1 MTGSG
6 GKIST
11 SVKWTDLY
19 RKYGI
24 FLIAILLFIVA
35 CFLNPNFIKP
45 QNLINI
51 VKQITPFTIIAM
63 AETMLIVSG
72 QIDLSAGAV
81 AALAGCISA
90 GMLVSTHNLFFSI
103 LAAMAVGIVS
113 SYVCGILV
121 TVFRL
126 PAFIATLAIMNVARG
141 AVIIYTGGATI
152 SGLSQ
157 LFWLSQG
164 RLFGFF
170 PNMILIMIIMLIIIQ
185 IVMKNTRF
193 GLYMYAVGGNTK
205 AAITA
210 GINVNRQIRMT
221 YLLGGV
227 LVGIAGVMLNARM
240 MAGHPNVGPGYEFDA
255 ITATVVGGTSFS
267 GGFGSMYCVVL
278 GGVIIGII
286 NNLMILM
293 GVDTSWQMVV
303 KGILIAMA
311 VALDIMT
318 KGNKKSV

>member
-1 MTGSG
+1 MSGSDKG
-6 GKIST
+6 MLSNI
-11 SVKWTDLY
+11 KWTDLY

-24 FLIAILLFIVA
+24 FLIAILLFAVSA
-35 CFLNPNFIKP
+35 FLNPNFTKP

-51 VKQITPFTIIAM
+51 IKQITPFTIIAM
-63 AETMLIVSG
+63 VETMLIVSG

-90 GMLVSTHNLFFSI
+90 GTLVSTQNLFISVV
-103 LAAMAVGIVS
+103 AALAVGALS
-113 SYVCGILV
+113 SYICGILV

-126 PAFIATLAIMNVARG
+126 PAFIATLAVMNVARG
-141 AVIIYTGGATI
+141 LVIIYTGGATI
-152 SGLSQ
+152 SGLSR

-164 RLFGFF
+164 RFLGFF
-170 PNMILIMIIMLIIIQ
+170 PNMILVTVLLLIIIQ
-185 IVMKNTRF
+185 VVMKNTRF

-210 GINVNRQIRMT
+210 GINVKRQIRLT
-221 YLLGGV
+221 YLLGGL
-227 LVGIAGVMLNARM
+227 LVGIAGIMLNARM

-267 GGFGSMYCVVL
+267 GGFGSMYCVAL
-278 GGVIIGII
+278 GGIIIGII

-293 GVDTSWQMVV
+293 RVDTSWQMVV
-303 KGILIAMA
+303 KGVLIALA

-318 KGNKKSV
+318 KGNKKTS